1 MNHVACCFQM
11 GGLTCLLS
19 SSLPPPPLLVS
30 LLIKWAK
37 TCACDGVRLR
47 GRNTSSLTCRS
58 PSLADRPTHVASAV
72 SGPDRISTTRII
84 PRVPLSIRMNMK
96 SFPLL

>member
-1 MNHVACCFQM
+1 MNHVACCFGM
-11 GGLTCLLS
+11 GGLAFLL
-19 SSLPPPPLLVS
+19 LPLLLVS

-58 PSLADRPTHVASAV
+58 LFLSLTLRPTLPPCAARAAFIPHK
-72 SGPDRISTTRII
+72 ITTCD
-84 PRVPLSIRMNMK
+84 N
-96 SFPLL
+96 FD